1 MSPGMHL
8 PIPPGMAPPPCVDP
22 QDREALR
29 QWHLAMMSENYH
41 YGNEAGGQEGSGGGP
56 HPGPPPGF
64 PPNPFFPPAMWPGQ
78 PFAPPGMP
86 SGMPPGCFPPFPP
99 TYGQPPP
106 GFPGD
111 DYFPAMARSPPQPSP
126 SLQAKNRF
134 RNRDRGGDPRHMDMP
149 AGRGSQSSPR
159 HLHQLESSSPGHMAG
174 RNHSGMYDG
183 QFGWHTANDLEPPG
197 HSRHWQHHGDE
208 PQQADFLSD
217 PNARRLPPLITSR
230 PMDGGSTGPPSSGSP
245 SQITPSK
252 RTARDLDNGELS
264 DEDEQEAKRER
275 RKQSN
280 RESARRSR
288 MRKQAESEVLANRI
302 LVLNQLNSSLK
313 EELHEICQSRD
324 DLRKQQNILQ
334 NKVDAVAREGV
345 VTGSMRK

>member
-1 MSPGMHL
+1 
-8 PIPPGMAPPPCVDP
+8 
-22 QDREALR
+22 
-29 QWHLAMMSENYH
+29 
-41 YGNEAGGQEGSGGGP
+41 
-56 HPGPPPGF
+56 
-64 PPNPFFPPAMWPGQ
+64 
-78 PFAPPGMP
+78 
-86 SGMPPGCFPPFPP
+86 
-99 TYGQPPP
+99 
-106 GFPGD
+106 
-111 DYFPAMARSPPQPSP
+111 
-126 SLQAKNRF
+126 
-134 RNRDRGGDPRHMDMP
+134 
-149 AGRGSQSSPR
+149 
-159 HLHQLESSSPGHMAG
+159 
-174 RNHSGMYDG
+174 
-183 QFGWHTANDLEPPG
+183 
-197 HSRHWQHHGDE
+197 
-208 PQQADFLSD
+208 
-217 PNARRLPPLITSR
+217 
-230 PMDGGSTGPPSSGSP
+230 MDGGSTGPPSSGSP